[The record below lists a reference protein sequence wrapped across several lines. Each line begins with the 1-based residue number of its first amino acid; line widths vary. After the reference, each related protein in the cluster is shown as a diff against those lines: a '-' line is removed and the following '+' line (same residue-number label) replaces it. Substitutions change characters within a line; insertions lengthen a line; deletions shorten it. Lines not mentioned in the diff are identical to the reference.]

1 MESLEIS
8 AKTVEEAIQIA
19 LTKLNVSRDE
29 VEVSVVSEGKSG
41 LLGLGA
47 EEARIVVELRTPR
60 TGSETNETEPE
71 EDEAES
77 GHNVAVIAESILERL
92 LELMELEATIEL
104 QTFQT
109 TNGEEQVTSP
119 LAFNVLGDD
128 LGILIGRRGQ
138 TLATLQYMLRI
149 MVSHQTK
156 VWTPIVIDVEGYKQR
171 RSEALQALAVRMA
184 EQVRTRGTPFTLEP
198 MPAYERRIIHLA
210 LADHPDVTTQSIGE
224 GDLRKVVILPEK
236 D

>member
-1 MESLEIS
+1 M
-8 AKTVEEAIQIA
+8 Q
-19 LTKLNVSRDE
+19 LNASRDE
-29 VEVSVVSEGKSG
+29 VKIDVVSEGKSG
-41 LLGLGA
+41 LLGIGA
-47 EEARIVVELRTPR
+47 EEAKIIVERLTPV
-60 TGSETNETEPE
+60 TEPE
-71 EDEAES
+71 EGETES
-77 GHNVAVIAESILERL
+77 EEDVAKIAEDILERL
-92 LELMELEATIEL
+92 LELMELEATI
-104 QTFQT
+104 QRQIFQT

-119 LAFNVLGDD
+119 LAFNVTGDD

-138 TLATLQYMLRI
+138 TLATLQYMLRLI
-149 MVSHQTK
+149 VSQQTK

-224 GDLRKVVILPEK
+224 GDMRKVVILPEG

>member
-1 MESLEIS
+1 MQLD
-8 AKTVEEAIQIA
+8 A
-19 LTKLNVSRDE
+19 SRDE
-29 VEVSVVSEGKSG
+29 VKVDVVSEGKPG
-41 LLGLGA
+41 LLGIGA
-47 EEARIVVELRTPR
+47 EEAKIIVERLTPMP
-60 TGSETNETEPE
+60 EPE
-71 EDEAES
+71 ANEAES
-77 GHNVAVIAESILERL
+77 EEDVAAIAESILESL
-92 LELMELEATIEL
+92 LELMELEATVHL
-104 QTFQT
+104 QTFQS
-109 TNGEEQVTSP
+109 TNGEEQITSP
-119 LAFNVLGDD
+119 LSFNVIGDD

-138 TLATLQYMLRI
+138 TLATLQYMLRL

-184 EQVRTRGTPFTLEP
+184 EQVRTRRTPFTLEP

>member
-1 MESLEIS
+1 MEPLEIS
-8 AKTVEEAIQIA
+8 ARTVEEAIQIA
-19 LTKLNVSRDE
+19 LKQLNASRDE
-29 VEVSVVSEGKSG
+29 VKVDVVSEGKSG

-47 EEARIVVELRTPR
+47 EEAVVIVERLVPVPE
-60 TGSETNETEPE
+60 SEENTSEITKK
-71 EDEAES
+71 
-77 GHNVAVIAESILERL
+77 VLEKL
-92 LELMELEATIEL
+92 LELMELEATVRP

-119 LAFNVLGDD
+119 FAFNVTGED

-138 TLATLQYMLRI
+138 TLATLQYLVRL

-156 VWTPIVIDVEGYKQR
+156 IWTPIVIDVEGYKQR
-171 RSEALQALAVRMA
+171 RSEALQALAVRLA

-224 GDLRKVVILPEK
+224 GDLRKVVILPDK